1 MPLLTRAGV
10 ALAALILIAPA
21 PRARAAARPREVP
34 FTAVPA
40 PAPVPTAAA
49 ALAAVAADSG
59 LRPEV
64 LDLALRAHERA
75 VAAHQT
81 TSPVMTVIDYSL
93 PSRERRL
100 WVLDLEQGTVLAR
113 ELVAHGKRTG
123 DDIARNFS
131 DAQGSYQSSLGTFV
145 TGETYQGKHGLSLR
159 LKGLDQGLNSHAE
172 ARGIVVHAAE
182 YVNQAIVAQLGR
194 LGRSEGCPALNPGVA
209 GRIIG
214 LIKGGTVVFSYFPSL
229 ALRETLNS

>member
-1 MPLLTRAGV
+1 MRLLPRAGM

-21 PRARAAARPREVP
+21 PRARAAARPGDVAP
-34 FTAVPA
+34 VAAATVPA
-40 PAPVPTAAA
+40 TAA
-49 ALAAVAADSG
+49 ALAALAADSG

-64 LDLALRAHERA
+64 LELALRAHERA

-81 TSPVMTVIDYSL
+81 ASPIMTVIDYSL

-100 WVLDLEQGTVLAR
+100 WVLDLAQGSVLAR
-113 ELVAHGKRTG
+113 ELVAHGKGTG

-131 DAQGSYQSSLGTFV
+131 DAEGSYQSSLGTFV

-159 LKGLDQGLNSHAE
+159 LRGLDQGLNSHAE
-172 ARGIVVHAAE
+172 ARGIVVHAAD

-194 LGRSEGCPALNPGVA
+194 LGRSQGCPALNPAVA
-209 GRIIG
+209 ARIIG
-214 LIKGGTVVFSYFPSL
+214 LIKGGTVVFSYFPSP
-229 ALRETLNS
+229 ALRETLAS